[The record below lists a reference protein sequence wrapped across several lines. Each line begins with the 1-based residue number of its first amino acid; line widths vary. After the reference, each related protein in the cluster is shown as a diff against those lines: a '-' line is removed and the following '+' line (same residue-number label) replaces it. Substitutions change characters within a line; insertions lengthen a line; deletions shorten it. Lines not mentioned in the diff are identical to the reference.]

1 MDITLLLDYIFISYC
16 DYLFMNR
23 ESCVR
28 MDCPL
33 DAVMSLI
40 EGRWKTVNLCRMA
53 HEKKPQ
59 RFKDFL
65 NGIEGISSRML
76 SKQLR
81 EMEEDR
87 LIDRTVYPEVPAR
100 VEYTLTDRAK
110 SLLPLLAPLA
120 QWGIDNLFTNS
131 VDFSVQ
137 DMVSVSEPVSE

>member
-1 MDITLLLDYIFISYC
+1 
-16 DYLFMNR
+16 MNK
-23 ESCVR
+23 ETCVR
-28 MDCPL
+28 MNCPL

-40 EGRWKTVNLCRMA
+40 EGRWKTVILCRMA
-53 HEKKPQ
+53 HEGKPQ

-65 NGIEGISSRML
+65 NGIDGISSRML

-87 LIDRTVYPEVPAR
+87 LINRTVYPEVPAR
-100 VEYTLTDRAK
+100 VEYTLTDRAM

-131 VDFSVQ
+131 VDFPEAELS
-137 DMVSVSEPVSE
+137 SASEPVAQ

>member
-1 MDITLLLDYIFISYC
+1 
-16 DYLFMNR
+16 MNK
-23 ESCVR
+23 EDCVR

-40 EGRWKTVNLCRMA
+40 EGRWKTVILCRMA
-53 HEKKPQ
+53 HEGKPQ

-65 NGIEGISSRML
+65 NGIDGISSRML

-87 LIDRTVYPEVPAR
+87 LIVRTVYPEVPAR
-100 VEYTLTDRAK
+100 VEYTLAERAK

-120 QWGIDNLFTNS
+120 QWGLDNLFTNH
-131 VDFSVQ
+131 VEFSEA
-137 DMVSVSEPVSE
+137 DIRPSAEPVTESVTQ